1 MKKKRST
8 PIDSKTNMKRGIWR
22 HVKCKERKN
31 IYIYIYIYIYKRGA
45 RAKRQS
51 DMEIK
56 I

>member
-31 IYIYIYIYIYKRGA
+31 IYIYIYIKEEQELRDNLTW
-45 RAKRQS
+45 R
-51 DMEIK
+51 
-56 I
+56 

>member
-31 IYIYIYIYIYKRGA
+31 IYIYIYIYKRGA

>member
-31 IYIYIYIYIYKRGA
+31 IYIYIYIYIKEEQELRDNLTW
-45 RAKRQS
+45 R
-51 DMEIK
+51 
-56 I
+56 